1 MACGVHVGRVEG
13 YAIIT
18 NDWGAAQEMDTFT
31 CCHCNGIQFIRPG
44 SGTQRG
50 YCFNCNHPTCGKE
63 RCLNCV
69 PFERMIEEIEG
80 RSRLRQAMDRA

>member
-1 MACGVHVGRVEG
+1 VGRVEG

-18 NDWGAAQEMDTFT
+18 NDLGVTQEMDTFT

>member
-13 YAIIT
+13 YAVIMD
-18 NDWGAAQEMDTFT
+18 DWGATQEMDTFT

-50 YCFNCNHPTCGKE
+50 YCYNCNHPTCGKE

>member
-18 NDWGAAQEMDTFT
+18 DNWGATQEMDTFT
-31 CCHCNGIQFIRPG
+31 CSHCNGIQFIRPA

-50 YCFNCNHPTCGKE
+50 YCFNCNHPTCGRE

>member
-1 MACGVHVGRVEG
+1 MGGVEG

-18 NDWGAAQEMDTFT
+18 DDWGATQEMDTFT
-31 CCHCNGIQFIRPG
+31 CSHCNGIQFIRPG

-50 YCFNCNHPTCGKE
+50 YCFNCNHPTCGRE

-69 PFERMIEEIEG
+69 PFERMIEEIDG

>member
-18 NDWGAAQEMDTFT
+18 DDWGATQEMDTFT

-50 YCFNCNHPTCGKE
+50 YCFNCNHPTCGRE

-69 PFERMIEEIEG
+69 PFERMIEEMEG
-80 RSRLRQAMDRA
+80 RSRLRQAIERA

>member
-18 NDWGAAQEMDTFT
+18 DDWGATQEMDTFT

-50 YCFNCNHPTCGKE
+50 YCFNCNHPTCGRE

-69 PFERMIEEIEG
+69 PFERMIEEMEG

>member
-1 MACGVHVGRVEG
+1 MGRVEG

-18 NDWGAAQEMDTFT
+18 NDLGVTQEMDTFT

-63 RCLNCV
+63 RCLNCI
-69 PFERMIEEIEG
+69 PFERMIEEMEG

>member
-1 MACGVHVGRVEG
+1 MACGVYVGRVEG

-18 NDWGAAQEMDTFT
+18 DDWGATQEMDTFT

-50 YCFNCNHPTCGKE
+50 YCYNCNHPTCGRE

-69 PFERMIEEIEG
+69 PFERMIEEMEARG
-80 RSRLRQAMDRA
+80 RLRQAIERA

>member
-1 MACGVHVGRVEG
+1 MACGVHVGGVEG
-13 YAIIT
+13 YAIIID
-18 NDWGAAQEMDTFT
+18 DWGATQEMDTFT

-50 YCFNCNHPTCGKE
+50 YCFNCNHPTCGRE

-69 PFERMIEEIEG
+69 PFEKMIEEIEG

>member
-18 NDWGAAQEMDTFT
+18 NDWGATQEMDTFT
-31 CCHCNGIQFIRPG
+31 CSHCNGIQFIRPG

-50 YCFNCNHPTCGKE
+50 YCYNCNHPTCGKE

-69 PFERMIEEIEG
+69 PFERMIEEMEG